1 VRPLR
6 GRAVTLKWQ
15 QATKNLTLE
24 GADKAAET
32 LNSSYLTAHSLNN
45 FVEAEDVLFLRR
57 RQLQLNN
64 AARLM
69 GLKKRA
75 AQAGK

>member
-32 LNSSYLTAHSLNN
+32 LNSSYVNTEWDEIAVASPQ
-45 FVEAEDVLFLRR
+45 R
-57 RQLQLNN
+57 
-64 AARLM
+64 
-69 GLKKRA
+69 K
-75 AQAGK
+75 

>member
-1 VRPLR
+1 MRPLR

-32 LNSSYLTAHSLNN
+32 LNS
-45 FVEAEDVLFLRR
+45 R
-57 RQLQLNN
+57 
-64 AARLM
+64 
-69 GLKKRA
+69 LKKKPLSLMLREA
-75 AQAGK
+75 TVGETPKLFGCPKKVKSPELIETVTG

>member
-32 LNSSYLTAHSLNN
+32 LNSSNYNIVWLIALIDLQNAGTLKMGGRTASITDN
-45 FVEAEDVLFLRR
+45 D
-57 RQLQLNN
+57 
-64 AARLM
+64 
-69 GLKKRA
+69 LKFPFPVIC
-75 AQAGK
+75 GGP